1 MSIQRKRANIK
12 ALAMV
17 KRQKK
22 NQRRKNKMNPK
33 EVVNKVRAEREVRIS
48 LTNIKFRSESELSS
62 DEEKAKAEK
71 YFILDGT
78 PIVLDTRTCLGKD
91 FWTGEDIFEE
101 ISKDAFDNADMT
113 DVVFNINHG
122 DGNHATARTRNET
135 LELHVDKENKEVRC
149 TVYLDKNNPRC
160 VQTYTDISTGLLDRM
175 SFAFTIE
182 EESYNEKEHCYY
194 VRKIDKVYD
203 VSAVEFPAYE
213 TTSIS
218 ARRHELAVAEH
229 ERRAAVAEEV
239 KRNNSK
245 KARLKALIDLNS

>member
-1 MSIQRKRANIK
+1 
-12 ALAMV
+12 
-17 KRQKK
+17 
-22 NQRRKNKMNPK
+22 MNPK

>member
-1 MSIQRKRANIK
+1 MSNA
-12 ALAMV
+12 
-17 KRQKK
+17 
-22 NQRRKNKMNPK
+22 K
-33 EVVNKVRAEREVRIS
+33 EIVNKVRAEREVRIS
-48 LTNIKFRSESELSS
+48 LTNIKFRSEFASE
-62 DEEKAKAEK
+62 EEKAKAEK
-71 YFILDGT
+71 YYILDGT

-213 TTSIS
+213 STSIS

-229 ERRAAVAEEV
+229 ERRTAVAEEV

>member
-1 MSIQRKRANIK
+1 MPNA
-12 ALAMV
+12 
-17 KRQKK
+17 
-22 NQRRKNKMNPK
+22 K
-33 EVVNKVRAEREVRIS
+33 EIVNKVRAEREVRIS

-71 YFILDGT
+71 YYILDGT
-78 PIVLDTRTCLGKD
+78 PIVLDTRTCLGKN

-135 LELHVDKENKEVRC
+135 LELHVDKDNKEVRC

-229 ERRAAVAEEV
+229 ERRTAVAEEV

>member
-1 MSIQRKRANIK
+1 MPD
-12 ALAMV
+12 V
-17 KRQKK
+17 K
-22 NQRRKNKMNPK
+22 
-33 EVVNKVRAEREVRIS
+33 EIVNKVRNEREVRIS
-48 LTNIKFRSESELSS
+48 LTQIKFRSEFATE
-62 DEEKAKAEK
+62 EEKAKADK
-71 YFILDGT
+71 YYILDGT
-78 PIVLDTRTCLGKD
+78 PIVLETRTCLGKD
-91 FWTGEDIFEE
+91 WWTGEDVFEE
-101 ISKDAFDNADMT
+101 ISRDAFDNADMS

-135 LELHVDKENKEVRC
+135 LELHVDKDNKEVRC

-213 TTSIS
+213 STSIS
-218 ARRHELAVAEH
+218 ARRHDLAVAEH
-229 ERRAAVAEEV
+229 ERRMAVAEKEKVERDIAKRKLALKV
-239 KRNNSK
+239 K
-245 KARLKALIDLNS
+245 IDL

>member
-1 MSIQRKRANIK
+1 MPNA
-12 ALAMV
+12 
-17 KRQKK
+17 
-22 NQRRKNKMNPK
+22 K
-33 EVVNKVRAEREVRIS
+33 EIVNKVRAEREVRIS
-48 LTNIKFRSESELSS
+48 LTNIKFRSEFASE
-62 DEEKAKAEK
+62 EEKAKAEK
-71 YFILDGT
+71 YYILDGT

-229 ERRAAVAEEV
+229 ERRTAVAEEV

>member
-1 MSIQRKRANIK
+1 
-12 ALAMV
+12 
-17 KRQKK
+17 
-22 NQRRKNKMNPK
+22 MNPK

-71 YFILDGT
+71 YYILDGT

-135 LELHVDKENKEVRC
+135 LELHVDKDNKEVRC

-229 ERRAAVAEEV
+229 ERRTAVAEEV